1 MDIEVVLTEDDVKL
15 GRRGQVVKV
24 SPGYAHNF
32 LFPHQKAK
40 RATSSNLKSF
50 QVENERH
57 LKQTADAR
65 AQAEALAKKIEAVSV
80 TVEMLVGENEKLYGA
95 ITSQELQQNL
105 SKQGITIDKK
115 DIHLE
120 SPIKKLGAY
129 QVAIKL
135 HPEISARLKLWVV
148 KKKRI

>member
-1 MDIEVVLTEDDVKL
+1 MDIEVVLTQDDTKL

-24 SPGYAHNF
+24 SRGFAHNF

-40 RATSSNLKSF
+40 LATSSNLKRL
-50 QVENERH
+50 QAENDRH
-57 LKQTADAR
+57 LKQAADAR

-80 TVEMLVGENEKLYGA
+80 TVEVLVGESEKLYGA

-105 SKQGITIDKK
+105 SNQGITIDKK

-135 HPEISARLKLWVV
+135 HPEVGARLKLWVV
-148 KKKRI
+148 KKKNA

>member
-1 MDIEVVLTEDDVKL
+1 MDIEVVLTQDDVKL

-24 SPGYAHNF
+24 SRGYAHNF
-32 LFPHQKAK
+32 LFPYQKAK

-50 QVENERH
+50 QAENERH
-57 LKQTADAR
+57 VKQTADAR
-65 AQAEALAKKIEAVSV
+65 AQAETLAKKIGAVSL
-80 TVEMLVGENEKLYGA
+80 TVEVLVGEGEKLYGA
-95 ITSQELQQNL
+95 ITSQELQQSL

-135 HPEISARLKLWVV
+135 HPEVGAQLKLWVV
-148 KKKRI
+148 KKGI